1 VVAAGLVNPFVNVL
15 QTSDDFE
22 VLSQYRELVTMLSN
36 GQTDR
41 FNQRF
46 QTISSSSA
54 VGVLAKAYE
63 DLARAVS
70 KLNQMLIKFD
80 ADTVAI
86 QDGLMRSTAVNEGE
100 VSPAIMARGLM
111 DRNVC
116 PGQELITEKLFVYQ
130 EAPAKVMEFLE
141 GYFNAN
147 DTRTLKATKAD
158 EAEDAPAAE
167 VAKPAAAAA
176 SSASAAAKPAVAT
189 VAKEAGVATAVDRC
203 ATESAKSSFKVIK
216 DPTGVIVTGSVQ
228 QIELAARL
236 ADDVDIATKQ
246 VLAEVFLVEVQKN
259 WERTIQTKFGAGNT
273 SRALSVGAVGNVIDA
288 ATLATAK
295 GINGAQGK
303 FTASSPD
310 ITGFINLLET
320 NAVGRNISSPT
331 LIAKNG
337 EDAEINKVITL
348 RKTLTTPSPIPANST
363 IAPVPNQ
370 QVKELQVPLKLKI
383 KPSINIHNKHVTLI
397 FEYEET
403 SLNADPAD
411 SPIEKGTTKN
421 SIKTTL
427 ETAPGDVVVL
437 AGLFKEANSKSTN
450 SIPGGSGLGVFAPL
464 LGGSDA
470 VSTLSTELLVFIK
483 PTVVEPRAHLSHAN
497 SVR

>member
-1 VVAAGLVNPFVNVL
+1 
-15 QTSDDFE
+15 
-22 VLSQYRELVTMLSN
+22 
-36 GQTDR
+36 
-41 FNQRF
+41 
-46 QTISSSSA
+46 
-54 VGVLAKAYE
+54 
-63 DLARAVS
+63 
-70 KLNQMLIKFD
+70 
-80 ADTVAI
+80 
-86 QDGLMRSTAVNEGE
+86 
-100 VSPAIMARGLM
+100 MARGLM

-130 EAPAKVMEFLE
+130 ESPAKVVEFLE
-141 GYFNAN
+141 SYFNAN
-147 DTRTLKATKAD
+147 DTRTLKVAKTD
-158 EAEDAPAAE
+158 EADDAPVAE
-167 VAKPAAAAA
+167 VAKAPAVAA
-176 SSASAAAKPAVAT
+176 SSAAPASVKPAAPAT
-189 VAKEAGVATAVDRC
+189 KESNASNADRC
-203 ATESAKSSFKVIK
+203 ASDATKSAFKVIK

-228 QIELAARL
+228 QIELASRL

-273 SRALSVGAVGNVIDA
+273 TRALSVGAVGNVIDA
-288 ATLATAK
+288 TTLATAK

-337 EDAEINKVITL
+337 EVAEINKVITL
-348 RKTLTTPSPIPANST
+348 RKTLTTSTPQPAASPLPA
-363 IAPVPNQ
+363 VPNQ

-383 KPSINIHNKHVTLI
+383 KPTVNIHNKHVTLE
-397 FEYEET
+397 FAYEET

-421 SIKTTL
+421 SITTTL

-437 AGLFKEANSKSTN
+437 AGLFKESNSKSTN
-450 SIPGGSGLGVFAPL
+450 TLPGASGLGVAATL
-464 LGGSDA
+464 LGGANA

-483 PTVVEPRAHLSHAN
+483 PTVVEPRANLSQAN
-497 SVR
+497 TVR